1 VSQQRRRGTGWPR
14 LTRLH
19 AVLGGLAVLCVL
31 AVAGGWAIAG
41 HGSNASL
48 SSSSAARG
56 TPRPTLTE
64 TGDSPLATSA
74 TPQPTPLATPT
85 PENCTAAP
93 HLCGYP
99 DATNTGVPAGMRL
112 RQVPAQV
119 SRGTGWYYD
128 PRGWIEVDGKG
139 AVLQGLSVTHTID
152 VSASDVTIKD
162 VQVTQAGNNF
172 GIDLRHTHNV
182 TIENSDIS
190 SPYAD
195 SRRLMVGV
203 KDVYGD
209 STGTKILANNIWHTA
224 TGVQIGEGLVKDNY
238 IHSIGYRAGDHVN
251 GVTVNGGTVPLDIRH
266 NTVFVDLGQTDA
278 ISLFEDFGV
287 EANKVIADN
296 LVAGGGY
303 SIYGGQNSGGPAAY
317 NIRIVGNRIS
327 RLYYRHGGQFGPLA
341 AFNSRGRGNV
351 WSGNIWDG
359 SEARVGG

>member
-1 VSQQRRRGTGWPR
+1 MSQQRRRGAGWPR
-14 LTRLH
+14 PTRLH

-31 AVAGGWAIAG
+31 AVAGVWALAD
-41 HGSNASL
+41 HGSKASL
-48 SSSSAARG
+48 SSSSAPRA
-56 TPRPTLTE
+56 TPRPTVPG
-64 TGDSPLATSA
+64 TGDTPLATGA
-74 TPQPTPLATPT
+74 MPQATPLATPT
-85 PENCTAAP
+85 PHDCTAAP

-99 DATNTGVPAGMRL
+99 DAANTGVPAGMRL

-119 SRGTGWYYD
+119 SRGPGWYYD
-128 PRGWIEVDGKG
+128 PRGWLEVDGNG

-162 VQVTQAGNNF
+162 VQVTQPGNYF

-182 TIENSDIS
+182 TIEDSDIS
-190 SPYAD
+190 SPYSDAQ
-195 SRRLMVGV
+195 RLMVGI

-209 STGTKILANNIWHTA
+209 STGTRILADNIWHTA
-224 TGVQIGEGLVKDNY
+224 TGVQIGAGLIEGNY
-238 IHSIGYRAGDHVN
+238 IHSVGYRAGDHVN
-251 GVTVNGGTVPLDIRH
+251 GITVNGGTAPLQIRH
-266 NTVFVDLGQTDA
+266 NTVFVNLGQTDA

-327 RLYYRHGGQFGPLA
+327 RLYYQHGGQFGPLA
-341 AFNSRGRGNV
+341 AFNPDGRGDV

-359 SEARVGG
+359 SGARVGT